1 MTPDMKEIKKIIS
14 CWFTPIQM
22 LELDACT
29 KCQECV
35 SICPTVTAGFCEG
48 AMERIQ
54 SWQKLIKSPYSI
66 SSLLEKK
73 VDFEVSLHDVS
84 LSLSRCTS
92 CGICAV
98 VCESGIQTAYLW
110 ESMRGATRDLGFHDD
125 VAAKKAETIIRKKN
139 PYDEDQESRNSW
151 IPADHKMDDGASIAL
166 FTGCTLAFRNPETA
180 RAALRILDASG
191 TRFTVLDHEYCC
203 GSFLFRTGTWKEYT
217 DPILEVIQDINDKG
231 ITEVLV
237 PCAGCLKTLTMDWP
251 KVCGTPLPFKV
262 TSFASFIREK
272 IGENQ
277 IQLSPGEEIE
287 VIYHDPC
294 HGARHLMHHLG
305 EWTVFEAPREV
316 ISAIPNTRLIEF
328 PKNRQFQSC
337 CGAGAGVKSE
347 DPEMAGS
354 IASEKLKTA
363 KKLGADTLVSTC
375 PFCERNFSDAND
387 TNKDS
392 LEVVDLI
399 ELVDRAIKGSNKH

>member
-1 MTPDMKEIKKIIS
+1 MKEIKKITS
-14 CWFTPIQM
+14 RWFTPIQM
-22 LELDACT
+22 LELNACT

-35 SICPTVTAGFCEG
+35 SICPTVSAGFSDG

-54 SWQKLIKSPYSI
+54 SWQKLTKSPYSI
-66 SSLLEKK
+66 SSLLRNK
-73 VDFEVSLHDVS
+73 VDFEASLQDVS

-92 CGICAV
+92 CGCCAV
-98 VCESGIQTAYLW
+98 VCESGIQTAALW

-139 PYDEDQESRNSW
+139 PYDEDQDSRNLW

-166 FTGCTLAFRNPETA
+166 FAGCTLALRNPEIA

-191 TRFTVLDHEYCC
+191 TQFTVLDREYCC

-217 DPILEVIQDINDKG
+217 GTVLEMIQDINDKR

-237 PCAGCLKTLTMDWP
+237 PCAGCLKTLTIDWP
-251 KVCGTPLPFKV
+251 KVYGKPLPFNV
-262 TSFASFIREK
+262 TPFASFIREK
-272 IGENQ
+272 IVENK
-277 IQLSPGEEIE
+277 IRLSSGKELK

-294 HGARHLMHHLG
+294 HGARHLAHHLG
-305 EWTVFEAPREV
+305 RQTVFETPREV
-316 ISAIPNTRLIEF
+316 ISAIPNIMLIEF

-337 CGAGAGVKSE
+337 CGAGGGLKSV
-347 DPEMAGS
+347 DPEMAGR
-354 IASEKLKTA
+354 IASKKLKTA
-363 KKLGADTLVSTC
+363 KKLGAETLVSTC
-375 PFCERNFSDAND
+375 PFCKRNFNDAKD
-387 TNKDS
+387 TDEDS

-399 ELVDRAIKGSNKH
+399 ELVDRAIKGCN